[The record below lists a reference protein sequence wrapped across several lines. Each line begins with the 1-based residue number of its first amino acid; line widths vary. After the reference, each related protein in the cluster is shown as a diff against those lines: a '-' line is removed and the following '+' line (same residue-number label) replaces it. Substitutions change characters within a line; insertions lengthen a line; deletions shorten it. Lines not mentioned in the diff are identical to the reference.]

1 MSEEIINIIIQ
12 YAPTVL
18 VVIMMVLNALGQKT
32 NLINGLKTI
41 ATKAEEI
48 EQSAKFTELQTRMNT
63 LIEQEKEINR
73 KLRELLNDI
82 NKLENREEN
91 D

>member
-1 MSEEIINIIIQ
+1 MSEELINTILQ
-12 YAPTVL
+12 YAPTIL

-48 EQSAKFTELQTRMNT
+48 EQSAKFAELQDKLNG
-63 LIEQEKEINR
+63 LVEEQKALLAQLKE
-73 KLRELLNDI
+73 LSNDI
-82 NKLENREEN
+82 NKLENRE
-91 D
+91 

>member
-1 MSEEIINIIIQ
+1 MSEQIINIILQ

-48 EQSAKFTELQTRMNT
+48 EQSAKFAELQEEMNA
-63 LIEQEKEINR
+63 LIEQEKEINIRLR
-73 KLRELLNDI
+73 KLINDI
-82 NKLENREEN
+82 NKIENREE
-91 D
+91 